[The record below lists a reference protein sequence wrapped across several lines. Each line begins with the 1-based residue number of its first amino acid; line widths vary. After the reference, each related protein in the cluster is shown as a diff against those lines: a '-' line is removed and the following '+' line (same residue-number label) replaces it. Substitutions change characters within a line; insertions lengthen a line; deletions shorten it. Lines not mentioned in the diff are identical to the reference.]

1 MKKMRWETKLCI
13 ALILLTILIYF
24 LKIVII
30 GDEGESNTL
39 TYIFNALGFLPLNV
53 LFVTLI
59 ISGLLSRMEKQR
71 RAEKM
76 RMVLGIFFS
85 EIGSDLV
92 NIFVKCDSSCSKIRD
107 ALKVKTDWTKAD
119 FKNAADQISMI
130 CPTAK
135 PCVEDFEHIRDKL
148 AEKRDFILRIIE
160 NPVFLENE
168 EISRIMQ
175 NILHISD
182 ELNLRKDLHSL
193 PKSDLN
199 HLSGDVNRVYCD
211 LMKLWLTN
219 MEYLSENYPH
229 LFSLSIRASPFSE
242 ENNPIVME

>member
-1 MKKMRWETKLCI
+1 MKKIRWEAKLSI
-13 ALILLTILIYF
+13 VLVLLTLLIYI
-24 LKIVII
+24 LKILII
-30 GDEGESNTL
+30 GDAGTSNTL

-71 RAEKM
+71 RADKM

-85 EIGSDLV
+85 EIGSDLM
-92 NIFVKCDSSCSKIRD
+92 NIFVKSDSSSSKIKD
-107 ALKVKTDWTKAD
+107 ALNVKKDWDKSD
-119 FKNAADQISMI
+119 FKKAADEISLM

-135 PCVEDFEHIRDKL
+135 PCADDFEQIKTKL
-148 AEKRDFILRIIE
+148 AEKKDFILRIIE

-168 EISRIMQ
+168 AISRIMQ

-182 ELNLRKDLHSL
+182 ELTLRKDLSKL
-193 PKSDLN
+193 PKSDMN
-199 HLSGDVNRVYCD
+199 HLAGDVNRVYCD
-211 LMKLWLTN
+211 LMKLWLTH

-229 LFSLSIRASPFSE
+229 LFSLSIRASPFSKD
-242 ENNPIVME
+242 NNAIVME